1 MPTISSSIMSL
12 PSKIKRLFF
21 STMINLVLS
30 KPRYFPGLQQFGLT
44 IHKKAENNVVVS
56 ADILMEKLSHVL
68 KSTATHP
75 SSLRVLY
82 DEKNIVYASNALK
95 LALIKKEESK
105 IINLS
110 DLLSSEVLNTIQHVN
125 SDQEIQQYQN
135 NDENWYG
142 KIFSVP
148 INTERSLNLLVAV

>member
-1 MPTISSSIMSL
+1 
-12 PSKIKRLFF
+12 
-21 STMINLVLS
+21 
-30 KPRYFPGLQQFGLT
+30 
-44 IHKKAENNVVVS
+44 
-56 ADILMEKLSHVL
+56 MEKLSHVL